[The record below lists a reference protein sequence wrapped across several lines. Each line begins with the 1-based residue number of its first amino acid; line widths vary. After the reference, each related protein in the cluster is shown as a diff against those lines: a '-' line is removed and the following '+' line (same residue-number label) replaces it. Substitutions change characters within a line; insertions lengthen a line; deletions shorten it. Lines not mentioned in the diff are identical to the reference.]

1 MVYIVKEDKMVKENL
16 IMEDVRIF
24 FKNFSGKEGQF
35 NRAGNRNFCVAIDDI
50 DEARRLASLG
60 WNIKALEPREE
71 GADPQPYLQV
81 AVNYKN
87 IEPNIYMVT
96 NKNKVRLSENTV
108 GNLDS
113 ADIKSADIIISPYNW
128 EVNGKSGVKAYCK
141 TMYVT
146 IDEDVFAGKY
156 TFEDSFAQAMDDIPF
171 V

>member
-1 MVYIVKEDKMVKENL
+1 MVKENL
-16 IMEDVRIF
+16 IMEDVRIRF
-24 FKNFSGKEGQF
+24 TNFSGKEGRF
-35 NRAGNRNFCVAIDDI
+35 NREGDRNFCAMIDDP
-50 DEARRLASLG
+50 DEAARLASMG
-60 WNIKALEPREE
+60 WNVKYLRPLEE
-71 GADPQPYLQV
+71 GGEPQAYIQV
-81 AVNYKN
+81 SVSYKN

-96 NKNKVRLSENTV
+96 NKNKVRLSESTV

-156 TFEDSFAQAMDDIPF
+156 NFEDRFDDMDDIPF
-171 V
+171 M

>member
-1 MVYIVKEDKMVKENL
+1 MVKDNLVMEN
-16 IMEDVRIF
+16 VRIMF
-24 FKNFSGKEGQF
+24 RNFSGKEDKF
-35 NRAGNRNFCVAIDDI
+35 NREGNRNFCVAIDDP
-50 DEARRLASLG
+50 DEANRLADIG
-60 WNIKALEPREE
+60 WNVKRLNPLEEN
-71 GADPQPYLQV
+71 GDPQYYLQV

-96 NKNKVRLSENTV
+96 NKNKVRLSESTV

-113 ADIKSADIIISPYNW
+113 ADIKNVDLIVSPYNW

-156 TFEDSFAQAMDDIPF
+156 DFDGGFGDEDDIPF
-171 V
+171 M

>member
-1 MVYIVKEDKMVKENL
+1 MVRDNLVMEN
-16 IMEDVRIF
+16 VRIV
-24 FKNFSGKEGQF
+24 FKNFSGKEDKF
-35 NRAGNRNFCVAIDDI
+35 NREGNRNFCVLI
-50 DEARRLASLG
+50 DELSEAERLAEMG
-60 WNIKALEPREE
+60 WNVKYLKPLDE
-71 GADPQPYLQV
+71 GSDPQAYIQV
-81 AVNYKN
+81 TVSYKN

-96 NKNKVRLSENTV
+96 NKNKVRLSEATV

-113 ADIKSADIIISPYNW
+113 ADIKNVDLIISPYNW

-156 TFEDSFAQAMDDIPF
+156 DFDHLGDPQFDDLDDIPF

>member
-1 MVYIVKEDKMVKENL
+1 MVKDNLVMEN
-16 IMEDVRIF
+16 VRII
-24 FKNFSGKEGQF
+24 FKNFSGKEDQF
-35 NRAGNRNFCVAIDDI
+35 NRSGNRNFCVLIEDI
-50 DEARRLASLG
+50 HEAERLASIG
-60 WNIKALEPREE
+60 WNVKYLRPIEE
-71 GADPQPYLQV
+71 GADPQGYIQV

-96 NKNKVRLSENTV
+96 NRNKVRLSESTV

-113 ADIKSADIIISPYNW
+113 ADIKNVDLIISPYNW

-156 TFEDSFAQAMDDIPF
+156 NFDPMEDQANDIPF
-171 V
+171 

>member
-1 MVYIVKEDKMVKENL
+1 MVKDNL
-16 IMEDVRIF
+16 VMEDVRII
-24 FKNFSGKEGQF
+24 FKNFSGKEDQF
-35 NRAGNRNFCVAIDDI
+35 NRAGNRNFCVLIDDPH
-50 DEARRLASLG
+50 EAEKLAEIG
-60 WNIKALEPREE
+60 WNIKHLRPLEE
-71 GADPQPYLQV
+71 GADPQAYLQV

-96 NKNKVRLSENTV
+96 NKNKVRLSESTV

-113 ADIKSADIIISPYNW
+113 ADIKSVDLIVSPYNW

-156 TFEDSFAQAMDDIPF
+156 NFDEPAFDDMDDIPF

>member
-1 MVYIVKEDKMVKENL
+1 MVRDNLVMEN
-16 IMEDVRIF
+16 VRIV
-24 FKNFSGKEGQF
+24 FKNFSGKEDKF
-35 NRAGNRNFCVAIDDI
+35 NREGNRNFCVLI
-50 DEARRLASLG
+50 DELNEAERLAAMG
-60 WNIKALEPREE
+60 WNVKYLKPLDE
-71 GADPQPYLQV
+71 GSDPQAYIQV
-81 AVNYKN
+81 TVSYKN

-96 NKNKVRLSENTV
+96 NKNKVRLSESTV

-113 ADIKSADIIISPYNW
+113 ADIKNVDLIISPYNW

-156 TFEDSFAQAMDDIPF
+156 DFDHLDDPQFDDLDDIPF

>member
-1 MVYIVKEDKMVKENL
+1 MVKDNL
-16 IMEDVRIF
+16 IMEDVNIL
-24 FKNFSGKEGQF
+24 FKNFSGKEDMF
-35 NRAGNRNFCVAIDDI
+35 NRAGNRNFCVAIDDMG
-50 DEARRLASLG
+50 EAERLAAIG
-60 WNIKALEPREE
+60 WNIKYLKPLEEGGEPR
-71 GADPQPYLQV
+71 AYIQV

-96 NKNKVRLSENTV
+96 NKNKVRLSEATV

-156 TFEDSFAQAMDDIPF
+156 AFDDDFAQAMDDIPF
-171 V
+171 M

>member
-1 MVYIVKEDKMVKENL
+1 MVRDNLVMEN
-16 IMEDVRIF
+16 VRIV
-24 FKNFSGKEGQF
+24 FKNFSGKEDKF
-35 NRAGNRNFCVAIDDI
+35 NREGNRNFCVLI
-50 DEARRLASLG
+50 DELNEAERLAAMG
-60 WNIKALEPREE
+60 WNVKYLKPLDE
-71 GADPQPYLQV
+71 GSDPQAYIQV
-81 AVNYKN
+81 TVSYKN

-96 NKNKVRLSENTV
+96 NKNKVRLSEATV

-113 ADIKSADIIISPYNW
+113 ADIKNVDLIISPYNW

-156 TFEDSFAQAMDDIPF
+156 DFDHLSDPQFDDLDDIPF

>member
-1 MVYIVKEDKMVKENL
+1 MVKENL

-24 FKNFSGKEGQF
+24 FKNFSGKEDMY
-35 NRAGNRNFCVAIDDI
+35 NRAGNRNFCVAIDDL
-50 DEARRLASLG
+50 DEAERLASMG
-60 WNIKALEPREE
+60 WNIKRTRPNEDGES
-71 GADPQPYLQV
+71 QPYIQV

-87 IEPNIYMVT
+87 IEPNIYMIT
-96 NKNKVRLSENTV
+96 GKNKVRLSESTV

-113 ADIKSADIIISPYNW
+113 ADIKTVDLIISPYNW

-156 TFEDSFAQAMDDIPF
+156 SFDDSFAQAMDDIPF
-171 V
+171 A

>member
-1 MVYIVKEDKMVKENL
+1 MVKDNL
-16 IMEDVRIF
+16 VMEDVRII
-24 FKNFSGKEGQF
+24 FKNFSGKEDRY
-35 NRAGNRNFCVAIDDI
+35 NRAGDRNFCVLIDDPS
-50 DEARRLASLG
+50 EAERLAAIG
-60 WNIKALEPREE
+60 WNVKYLRPLDEDS
-71 GADPQPYLQV
+71 DPQAYIQI

-96 NKNKVRLSENTV
+96 NKNKVRLSESTV

-113 ADIKSADIIISPYNW
+113 ADIKTVDLIVSPYNW

-156 TFEDSFAQAMDDIPF
+156 DFDHLGDPQFDDMDDIPF
-171 V
+171 A